1 MVEISLGPGVLILDV
16 QGWSKLWSLKS
27 RLEIP
32 LENIRGVRINPDV
45 ARGWWKGIRA
55 PGTHIPGVIV
65 AGTFYHD
72 GKRVFWDVRDADRTI
87 VIELLD
93 QSYDQL
99 IVEVADPRTAV
110 SKIESAVANREALG
124 GS

>member
-1 MVEISLGPGVLILDV
+1 MIEISLGPGVLILDV
-16 QGWSKLWSLKS
+16 QGWSKLWTLKS
-27 RLEIP
+27 RLQIP
-32 LENIRGVRINPDV
+32 LENIRGVRIDPEI

-55 PGTHIPGVIV
+55 PGTHIPGLIV

-72 GKRVFWDVRDADRTI
+72 GKRVFWDVRDAERTI

-93 QSYDQL
+93 ESYDQL
-99 IVEVADPRTAV
+99 IVEVADPRAAV
-110 SKIESAVANREALG
+110 TKIESAVPGPEPTG

>member
-1 MVEISLGPGVLILDV
+1 MIEVSLGPGVLILDV
-16 QGWSKLWSLKS
+16 QGWSKLWTLKS

-32 LENIRGVRINPDV
+32 LENIRGVRVDPEI

-72 GKRVFWDVRDADRTI
+72 GKRVFWDVRDAERTI
-87 VIELLD
+87 VIELID
-93 QSYDQL
+93 ESYDQL
-99 IVEVADPRTAV
+99 IVEVADPLVAV
-110 SKIESAVANREALG
+110 TKIESAVPRREPAG

>member
-1 MVEISLGPGVLILDV
+1 MIEISLGSGVLILDV
-16 QGWSKLWSLKS
+16 QGWSKLWTLKS

-32 LENIRGVRINPDV
+32 LENIRGVRIDPEI

-55 PGTHIPGVIV
+55 PGTHIPGLIV

-72 GKRVFWDVRDADRTI
+72 GKRVFWDVRDAERTI

-93 QSYDQL
+93 ESYDQL
-99 IVEVADPRTAV
+99 IVEVADPLAAV
-110 SKIESAVANREALG
+110 SKIESAVPRREPTG
-124 GS
+124 CS

>member
-1 MVEISLGPGVLILDV
+1 MIEISLGPGMLILDV
-16 QGWSKLWSLKS
+16 QGWSKLWTLKS

-32 LENIRGVRINPDV
+32 LENIRGVRVDPEI

-72 GKRVFWDVRDADRTI
+72 GKRVFWDVRDAERTI
-87 VIELLD
+87 VLELLD
-93 QSYDQL
+93 ESYDQL
-99 IVEVADPRTAV
+99 IVEVADPLAAV
-110 SKIESAVANREALG
+110 AKIESVVPRREPTG

>member
-1 MVEISLGPGVLILDV
+1 MIEISLGSGVLILDV
-16 QGWSKLWSLKS
+16 QGWSKLWTLKS

-32 LENIRGVRINPDV
+32 LENIRGVRIDPEI

-55 PGTHIPGVIV
+55 PGTHIPGLIV

-72 GKRVFWDVRDADRTI
+72 GKRVFWDVRDAERTI

-93 QSYDQL
+93 ESYDQL
-99 IVEVADPRTAV
+99 IVEVADPLAAV
-110 SKIESAVANREALG
+110 SKIESAVPRREPTG
-124 GS
+124 DS

>member
-1 MVEISLGPGVLILDV
+1 MVELSLGPGVLILDV
-16 QGWSKLWSLKS
+16 QGWSKLWTLKS

-32 LENIRGVRINPDV
+32 LENIRGVRIVPDV

-55 PGTHIPGVIV
+55 PGTHIPGLIL

-72 GKRVFWDVRDADRTI
+72 GKRVFWDVRDAERSF
-87 VIELLD
+87 VIELLVE
-93 QSYDQL
+93 SYDQL
-99 IVEVADPRTAV
+99 IVEVADQRAAV
-110 SKIESAVANREALG
+110 CKIVSAVPKGEAAG